1 MKIPAREL
9 AVGDI
14 FRVNDWQLHVL
25 AVEPEVATAVRTAE
39 FDFLLHFTSDDLVD
53 VQEPRATQSP
63 RPWPRPNSRT
73 RTWQPAATAI
83 AGN

>member
-9 AVGDI
+9 AIGDT
-14 FRVNDWQLHVL
+14 FWVNDWQLHVL
-25 AVEPEVATAVRTAE
+25 AVEREVATAVLTAE

-63 RPWPRPNSRT
+63 RPWPNSRT
-73 RTWQPAATAI
+73 RARSLLPCQLKAS
-83 AGN
+83 